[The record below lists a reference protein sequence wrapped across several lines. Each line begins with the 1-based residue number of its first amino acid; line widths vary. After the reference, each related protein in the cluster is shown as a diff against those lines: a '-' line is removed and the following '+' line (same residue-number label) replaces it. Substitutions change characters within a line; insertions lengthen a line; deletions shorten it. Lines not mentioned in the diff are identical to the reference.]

1 MPSPSSP
8 TGRGI
13 TVVASGTLDH
23 AAEAGSR
30 RKEPRRKLVLA
41 TTARQQH
48 LGPAVDILNISSRG
62 MLLRTACELDIR
74 EMLTIVLP
82 EAGEKTAQIVWNS
95 GDLFGCRFSE
105 PLSQGELS
113 AVQLKA
119 QPDSKTNEPNKP
131 REMTEE
137 TFGQRLKRLRM
148 ASSYSMVSLAKATGV
163 TKPTLW
169 KWETER
175 VRPRQKALAM
185 LAGLLGVSESYLL
198 FGIGE
203 GEEQVPDQAPGNLAE
218 TISASRSVIAD
229 LAGVSTDKVTIDIDF
244 G

>member
-1 MPSPSSP
+1 
-8 TGRGI
+8 
-13 TVVASGTLDH
+13 
-23 AAEAGSR
+23 
-30 RKEPRRKLVLA
+30 
-41 TTARQQH
+41 
-48 LGPAVDILNISSRG
+48 
-62 MLLRTACELDIR
+62 MLLRTASELDNR
-74 EMLTIVLP
+74 EMLTVVLP
-82 EAGEKTAQIVWNS
+82 GAGKKTAQIVWNS

-105 PLSQGELS
+105 ALSKGDLS

-119 QPDSKTNEPNKP
+119 EPESKSNRSDKPAETN
-131 REMTEE
+131 EE

-148 ASSYSMVSLAKATGV
+148 SSSYSMVSLATATGV

-175 VRPRQKALAM
+175 VRPRQKALAT

-203 GEEQVPDQAPGNLAE
+203 GEEPAVEPATGNLAE
-218 TISASRSVIAD
+218 TIATSRSVIAD
-229 LAGVSTDKVTIDIDF
+229 LAGVATDKVTIDIDF